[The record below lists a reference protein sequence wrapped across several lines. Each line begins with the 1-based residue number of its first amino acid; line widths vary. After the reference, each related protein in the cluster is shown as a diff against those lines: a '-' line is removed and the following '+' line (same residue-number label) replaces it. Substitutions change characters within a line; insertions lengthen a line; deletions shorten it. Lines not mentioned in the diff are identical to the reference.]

1 MLRFVPDYFKAKKMV
16 KKAVEKLLFVTK
28 DVPDQYNT
36 K

>member
-1 MLRFVPDYFKAKKMV
+1 MLRFVPDYLKAKKMV
-16 KKAVEKLLFVTK
+16 KNAVGKLLFVTK

>member
-1 MLRFVPDYFKAKKMV
+1 MLRFVSDYLKAKKMV
-16 KKAVEKLLFVTK
+16 KNAVEKLLFVTK